1 MSVVTSLFY
10 HNIIVREQAF
20 FYMSDNTPC
29 MHVHV
34 PYDLFMNMH
43 AVTCVMEF
51 PLHTIEGVSGMSVV
65 RVFISFQASILN
77 IKLQPTH
84 ISGSYNNGTGTVQKY
99 GTGTVC

>member
-1 MSVVTSLFY
+1 
-10 HNIIVREQAF
+10 
-20 FYMSDNTPC
+20 MSDNTPC

-65 RVFISFQASILN
+65 RVFISFQKYQVVNIISEPILCS
-77 IKLQPTH
+77 LHT
-84 ISGSYNNGTGTVQKY
+84 SLSS
-99 GTGTVC
+99 

>member
-1 MSVVTSLFY
+1 
-10 HNIIVREQAF
+10 
-20 FYMSDNTPC
+20 MSDNTPC

-65 RVFISFQASILN
+65 RVFISFQEYQLVNIISESIFAVY
-77 IKLQPTH
+77 TH
-84 ISGSYNNGTGTVQKY
+84 L
-99 GTGTVC
+99 

>member
-20 FYMSDNTPC
+20 LDADNTPC

-51 PLHTIEGVSGMSVV
+51 PLHTIQGVSGMSVV
-65 RVFISFQASILN
+65 RVFISFQEYQLVNIISEPILCS
-77 IKLQPTH
+77 LHT
-84 ISGSYNNGTGTVQKY
+84 SLSS
-99 GTGTVC
+99 